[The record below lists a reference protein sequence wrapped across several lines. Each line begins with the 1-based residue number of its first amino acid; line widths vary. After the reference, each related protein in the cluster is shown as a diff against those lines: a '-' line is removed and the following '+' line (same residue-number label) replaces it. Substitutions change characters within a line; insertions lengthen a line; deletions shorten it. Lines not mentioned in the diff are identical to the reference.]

1 MIYAV
6 KPWLIGLG
14 VMGLSGC
21 ATQPTTQVLPANDF
35 PTQAR
40 VEYVFECMHKHGG
53 QNYDNLYHCSCMMDE
68 LARKLSYQEYS
79 EAVVFTKLRSMPGEA
94 GGVFRDPPQA
104 GRLRDKLKAA
114 EAAAKA
120 VCFVK

>member
-1 MIYAV
+1 MKKIS
-6 KPWLIGLG
+6 LLLGLA

-21 ATQPTTQVLPANDF
+21 ATQPRTQSLPANDF

-40 VEYVFECMHKHGG
+40 VEYVFECMQRHGG
-53 QNYDNLYHCSCMMDE
+53 QNYDNLYHCSCMLDE
-68 LARKLSYQEYS
+68 LAKRMSYQEYS
-79 EAVVFTKLRSMPGEA
+79 EAMVFTKLRSTPGEA

-104 GRLRDKLKAA
+104 GKLREKLKKAE
-114 EAAAKA
+114 EAAQA